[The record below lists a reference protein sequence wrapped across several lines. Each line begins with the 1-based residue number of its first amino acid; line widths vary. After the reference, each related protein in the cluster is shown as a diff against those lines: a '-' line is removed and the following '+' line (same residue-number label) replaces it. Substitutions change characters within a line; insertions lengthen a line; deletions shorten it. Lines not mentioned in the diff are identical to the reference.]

1 MTSSKDIND
10 GMSNNFVIQCEYEAL
25 CKIPKLFPKYLNLW
39 PPFCQKKK
47 KKKERKKER
56 KKEKGKL
63 MWTYSLYLN
72 TSWVILC
79 TPNLRNN
86 SLRPQVFLNHFGMT
100 TYILSLLGYF
110 YLFIFFHSVMAIF
123 PLKSI
128 LGLYLNFCCIFLN
141 TS

>member
-1 MTSSKDIND
+1 MECQTTSSYNVNMRHYVKSQNYSQNTLIYDHL
-10 GMSNNFVIQCEYEAL
+10 FV
-25 CKIPKLFPKYLNLW
+25 
-39 PPFCQKKK
+39 KKK